1 MKIAMGN
8 DHAAVEMKLELKEY
22 LEEQGIE
29 IINVGTDSSERY
41 DYPLAGF
48 QVASLVAEG
57 KADFG
62 IAICGTGIG
71 ISLSCNKVEGIR
83 AFPCTEPYSAMMARR
98 HNDANV
104 LCLGARVIGI
114 ELAKMIVDS
123 FFLAEFE
130 GGRHAERVAL
140 ISEIEENAEA
150 FRKKHF

>member
-104 LCLGARVIGI
+104 LCLSSDYMTEEEVNAAVVG
-114 ELAKMIVDS
+114 
-123 FFLAEFE
+123 FLEEPFIPE
-130 GGRHAERVAL
+130 ERYIRRNQRL
-140 ISEIEENAEA
+140 DEENIY
-150 FRKKHF
+150 

>member
-1 MKIAMGN
+1 MGN

-62 IAICGTGIG
+62 IAICGT
-71 ISLSCNKVEGIR
+71 
-83 AFPCTEPYSAMMARR
+83 
-98 HNDANV
+98 
-104 LCLGARVIGI
+104 
-114 ELAKMIVDS
+114 
-123 FFLAEFE
+123 
-130 GGRHAERVAL
+130 
-140 ISEIEENAEA
+140 
-150 FRKKHF
+150 